1 MSDLDKLLKDFS
13 QFLGEQGKSL
23 ETTLTSIIAAAK
35 AETISDASNTTT
47 TKINEAK
54 EEIQQAYDLA
64 IKRAINELVA
74 GAPESVD
81 TLMELAQRINA
92 LESGSSSSSGNG
104 STADEEALLRKIE
117 ETGMSGGYGRPD
129 LKPELNDKPKGMLYK
144 DNSVTDGAFLWL
156 KTGSG
161 NNWKVISGD
170 TGWIE
175 LKKTSSLM
183 STSYI
188 KIRRLND
195 TIYFSF
201 GGGQWGWFGIVKRG
215 GTGFVNQGS
224 FKDKGCRIIA
234 LGGIP
239 EGFRTVSS
247 QVGTTFKDGA
257 EVYGTIYLGG
267 TSDSNFMALSFLND
281 IPTDRDTN
289 DIRVS
294 PISYPTDQ
302 AWPRLDVL
310 RKDGFII

>member
-35 AETISDASNTTT
+35 AEAISDASNTTT
-47 TKINEAK
+47 TKISEAK
-54 EEIQQAYDLA
+54 EEIQQTYNEA
-64 IKRAINELVA
+64 IKRATKGLID
-74 GAPESVD
+74 GAPESAD
-81 TLMELAQRINA
+81 TLKKLAEKINA
-92 LESGSSSSSGNG
+92 LGSGGSSNNSNNI
-104 STADEEALLRKIE
+104 DVDALLRKIE
-117 ETGMSGGYGRPD
+117 EGGMSGGEGRPD
-129 LKPELNDKPKGMLYK
+129 LKPELNDKPRGLLYK

-156 KTGSG
+156 KTGNG

-175 LKKTSSLM
+175 LKKTSSLI

-195 TIYFSF
+195 TVYYSF

-215 GTGFVNQGS
+215 GTGFVNQRS

-267 TSDSNFMALSFLND
+267 MSDSNFMALSFLND

-294 PISYPTDQ
+294 PISYTTDQ
-302 AWPRLDVL
+302 VWPRLDVL